1 MTDMIGP
8 GWLAACFGVLALAC
22 SLICGYR
29 LVQARRGRRRTDVP
43 VEVCHGLMGVAM
55 VGMLIP
61 GTKLT
66 GDGGL
71 AWAWLVV
78 WIGFTAWFG
87 YEVLRDRARRR
98 RSALAHR
105 GAHLVLAAAMVYMF
119 AVVLHAAHT
128 SAAPSMSGMSGMSG
142 SSSMPPL
149 VTLDLVL
156 AVGLAAYAVVLLD
169 RIGSRPTPAAGSS
182 RTGAV
187 ARAIPVDTA
196 VHIVMAVVMSYMLVM
211 MLS

>member
-1 MTDMIGP
+1 MIGP
-8 GWLAACFGVLALAC
+8 GWLAACFGVLSLGC
-22 SLICGYR
+22 SVVCGAR
-29 LVQARRGRRRTDVP
+29 LVQARRGRRRADVP
-43 VEVCHGLMGVAM
+43 LEVCHGLMGVAM
-55 VGMLIP
+55 LGMLIP

-78 WIGFTAWFG
+78 WVGFTGWFA
-87 YEVLRDRARRR
+87 YEVIRDRARRR
-98 RSALAHR
+98 RGALTHR

-128 SAAPSMSGMSGMSG
+128 SVAPAMSGMSGMTG
-142 SSSMPPL
+142 SSTMPPL
-149 VTLDLVL
+149 VTLDLVF

-169 RIGSRPTPAAGSS
+169 RISSLPAPGSS
-182 RTGAV
+182 RAAAL
-187 ARAIPVDTA
+187 ARAIPMDAA
-196 VHIVMAVVMSYMLVM
+196 VHVVMAIVMSYMLVM